1 MSILWSFS
9 SSLQKCQNIIVIST
23 HILCNIHM
31 LTLLY
36 QNFVPL
42 FKKFVVRPQFLVQ
55 NKKSVDFNG
64 VLARQEV
71 FCKNRVPFFKKKW
84 YNFFRLKSSE
94 NNQFYQIPLLNTAK
108 PCRERLCMAV
118 FGPKLFCIYLLIF
131 SESCIIIEMFLIN
144 EIKTNHLFD
153 IHRIINTHIEF

>member
-9 SSLQKCQNIIVIST
+9 SPLQKCQNIIIIST

-64 VLARQEV
+64 VLACQEV
-71 FCKNRVPFFKKKW
+71 FCKNRVPFFKKKVVQ
-84 YNFFRLKSSE
+84 FFSAKKFGKQPIL
-94 NNQFYQIPLLNTAK
+94 PNTALK
-108 PCRERLCMAV
+108 HGKAV
-118 FGPKLFCIYLLIF
+118 SGATLHGCFRSETFLYLPVDFFGVMYYYRNVPHK
-131 SESCIIIEMFLIN
+131 
-144 EIKTNHLFD
+144 
-153 IHRIINTHIEF
+153 